1 MSTDASGFDSRPL
14 GLQPLPSAPV
24 IEVRCDQT
32 GDWAEAPDEFSAL
45 IAARTL
51 CEDAYRAHSVQ
62 GFRPTATV
70 LVDGKKVL
78 HRVTRQSIWYAIGR
92 EQNRRKSC

>member
-1 MSTDASGFDSRPL
+1 M
-14 GLQPLPSAPV
+14 

-51 CEDAYRAHSVQ
+51 CEDAYRARPMQ

-70 LVDGKKVL
+70 LVDGEKVL
-78 HRVTRQSIWYAIGR
+78 HHVTRQSIWSAIGR
-92 EQNRRKSC
+92 EQNRRKS